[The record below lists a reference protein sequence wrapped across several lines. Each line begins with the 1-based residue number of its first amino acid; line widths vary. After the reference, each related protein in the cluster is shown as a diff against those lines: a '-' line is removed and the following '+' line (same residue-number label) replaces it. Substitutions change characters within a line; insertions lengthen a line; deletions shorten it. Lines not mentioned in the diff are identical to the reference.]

1 MEKPKRWQLYVILT
15 VILLTLY
22 NIFPTLLWYSKP
34 LNKPIDANQAQGIA
48 KEIIS
53 RVDSLEPQATAWLES
68 FAHMLDLKPA
78 SIQLRDEDPRII
90 EITFNNAKDA
100 DLFRRFLPRAGTLIP
115 FLPSQ
120 LELYAGSNNDPN
132 KVLVAR
138 QIGVHLVDEDSQTLF
153 HYVPKIGAD
162 GQVTPEYRQI
172 VYDRVGQIGTVL
184 AGVSQ
189 RAKQVESVVKNSDGK
204 GDDAAV
210 TLAKEIVDVSQSLAT
225 SNPAAA
231 KRVFSSYAQSEK
243 TDAAAQIQKLTTS
256 LEGTRTRLTAEKDRL
271 AKEQKAA
278 SEKNIAADPSL
289 QQKAYTTNTNLTAV
303 DKALAVLKKSAA
315 DFTTAQAPLS
325 TKDLKTTIAASEKT
339 KEAKEGVQT
348 ISLQGH
354 NPFIESLVINW
365 DTDTLTFKLYKD
377 IKDIREK
384 KTDSETAAF
393 NKEKVSQMVINEI
406 ARASQ
411 QSDEAILPQDDQFGI
426 NLSQLSNSTG
436 FLVMDLKFLADK
448 QSQQIS
454 NQLLTAWAPQS
465 RDFAHDVY
473 PVREFEAYQKEKPE
487 EQRLGIVVYAPS
499 MENQEPPEGF
509 HAGSL
514 YVIARG
520 MEPIMQKYQAIPN
533 DPNTKIAVSD
543 FEQLRA
549 ILQSNGFIGYPGSAF
564 GIAPE
569 YSKDFIFELED
580 YYGILVKAT
589 REDFDVRGS
598 KRSAVLPLTDLEQR
612 IITVNKIE
620 DRIQEDLLKWKEE
633 YQTSQV
639 DINAANRYLVPAPTE
654 NAYWA
659 NFKLSM
665 RKLFRGDERRV
676 LKWGLDLSGGKTVR
690 IGLRDQNNQKV
701 TNPDDLRQA
710 VNELYTRIN
719 KMGVSERSIRIENEN
734 IMLEFPGSQ
743 ALSASELVKASA
755 MYFYVINEK
764 FNLEN
769 SALKEP
775 VNTFLQEVWN
785 EAIVTNRK
793 SLEDVNMIA
802 WEHLGGNLTTD
813 GEPLPRSESARTLY
827 ENGLRLANPKTA
839 KSSNAFD
846 DTLSSIGIMHG
857 DDFSE
862 WEGQSHPLMVTFH
875 NYALE
880 GSSLNNVHVGYDPTD
895 GNVLTFGV
903 KRSYEGSQARTGSP
917 RDDFYTWTSNFAEDR
932 IAGTPK
938 ESYSKGRGWR
948 MAVVLN
954 GKIISKPNLR
964 SALSDGATISG
975 RFTQREINQLAA
987 DLKAGSL
994 TFTPVI
1000 LSEQN
1005 VSPQLGAEERH
1016 RGITASIISVV
1027 LVVAAMIGYYRFAGL
1042 VASVAVLFNI
1052 LIIWGV
1058 LQNLDAAVS
1067 LPVIAGIVLT
1077 IGMAVDANVLVFER
1091 VREEFKATGRI
1102 ASSIAAGYRKAF
1114 SAIVDSNI
1122 TTIIAAIILIQFDSG
1137 PIKGFAVSLI
1147 IGIVSSMFTS
1157 LFMTRYFFAR
1167 WVQDPKHKSLTMME
1181 WIGKTH
1187 FDFLAQT
1194 KKAVILSAV
1203 AMVLGLSLFYSQRNS
1218 ILGMD
1223 FTGGYSLNVE
1233 VEQQPED
1240 NYRVRALDAFLANG
1254 ASFNDVEVRELTHP
1268 NQLRIQL
1275 GMGMEQPNHPF
1286 YQLPEELNEGKFA
1299 YEWQKNP
1306 RIDWV
1311 MSVLEKANLHVKPAS
1326 LQDLQNNWT
1335 IMSGQLSD
1343 TMRNNAI
1350 IALFV
1355 ALLSILIYITIRFE
1369 FKYALGAVVGLV
1381 HDVLITLGVMAFF
1394 HWIGYPVQLDLQV
1407 IGAIMTIIGY
1417 SLNDTIIV
1425 FDRIR
1430 EEVKTMRKASFTE
1443 VINHALNVTLSRT
1456 LMTSGTTMLVLL
1468 SLVFFGGQSIFG
1480 FSLVMLIGVIVGT
1493 LSSLFIASPVM
1504 LFFHNRE
1511 VEAQAR
1517 EAAAHRS

>member
-1 MEKPKRWQLYVILT
+1 MEKPKRWQFYVILT

-34 LNKPIDANQAQGIA
+34 LNKPIDSEQAQGIS
-48 KEIIS
+48 KEIIA

-68 FAHMLDLKPA
+68 FANLLDLKPA
-78 SIQLRDEDPRII
+78 SIQLRDDDPRLI
-90 EITFNNAKDA
+90 EVSFNNAKDA
-100 DLFRRFLPRAGTLIP
+100 EVFRRFLPRAGAMIP

-120 LELYAGSNNDPN
+120 LELYAGTNTDPN

-138 QIGVHLVDEDSQTLF
+138 QIGVHLHDNDSQTLF
-153 HYVPKIGAD
+153 HYVPKLSD
-162 GQVTPEYRQI
+162 GKITPEYRNI
-172 VYDRVGQIGTVL
+172 VYDRVTQIGTVL
-184 AGVSQ
+184 GGTSQ
-189 RAKQVESVVKNSDGK
+189 YGKQTEAVLKSPDAKT
-204 GDDAAV
+204 DDIAV
-210 TLAKEIVDVSQSLAT
+210 AIAKEIVDVDQSLSAT
-225 SNPAAA
+225 NPAAA
-231 KRVFSSYAQSEK
+231 KRVFASFAQVDK
-243 TDAAAQIQKLTTS
+243 TDPALIQKLTTA
-256 LEGTRTRLTAEKDRL
+256 LEGTKTRLAAEKDRIV
-271 AKEQKAA
+271 ADQKKA
-278 SEKNIAADPSL
+278 SEKNLSPDPAL
-289 QQKAYTTNTNLTAV
+289 QQKAFATNTNLQAV
-303 DKALAVLKKSAA
+303 EKALAVLKKSEA
-315 DFTTAQAPLS
+315 DFKAAKTPLTANDIRS
-325 TKDLKTTIAASEKT
+325 TLAASEKT
-339 KEAKEGVQT
+339 KEAQDGVQT
-348 ISLQGH
+348 LSLQGR
-354 NPFIESLVINW
+354 NPYIESIVIDW
-365 DTDTLTFKLYKD
+365 DADTLTFKLYKD

-384 KTDSETAAF
+384 KANSETAAYT
-393 NKEKVSQMVINEI
+393 KEKVSQMVINEI

-411 QSDEAILPQDDQFGI
+411 QTDEGIVPQDDQFGI
-426 NLSQLSNSTG
+426 NLNQLSNSTG
-436 FLVMDLKFLADK
+436 FLVMDLKFLAEK
-448 QSQQIS
+448 QSQQLT
-454 NQLLTAWAPQS
+454 NQLLTAWTPQN
-465 RDFAHDVY
+465 RDLAHDVY
-473 PVREFEAYQKEKPE
+473 PVREYNAYTKEKPE
-487 EQRLGIVVYAPS
+487 EQRLGLVVYAPS
-499 MENQEPPEGF
+499 MQNQEPPEGF
-509 HAGSL
+509 HMGSL

-520 MEPIMQKYQAIPN
+520 IEPILQKYQSIPN
-533 DPNTKIAVSD
+533 DPSSKALSED
-543 FEQLRA
+543 FARLRE

-569 YSKDFIFELED
+569 YAKDFIFELED
-580 YYGILVKAT
+580 YYGMLVKAT

-598 KRSAVLPLTDLEQR
+598 KRQAVLPLTDLEQR

-620 DRIQEDLLKWKEE
+620 DHIQEDLLKWKEE

-639 DINAANRYLVPAPTE
+639 DINAANHYLVPAPTE

-659 NFKLSM
+659 NLKLSA
-665 RKLFRGDERRV
+665 RKFFRGDERRV

-701 TNPDDLRQA
+701 TNPEDLRQA

-719 KMGVSERSIRIENEN
+719 KMGVSERTIRIENEN
-734 IMLEFPGSQ
+734 IILEFPGSQ

-755 MYFYVINEK
+755 MYFYVVNEK

-769 SALKEP
+769 STLREP

-793 SLEDVNMIA
+793 TLEDVNLIA
-802 WEHLGGNLTTD
+802 WEHLGGNLTSE
-813 GEPLPRSESARTLY
+813 GEPFPRSEAARTLY
-827 ENGLRLANPKTA
+827 ESGLRLANPKTA

-846 DTLSSIGIMHG
+846 DTLSSIGILRG
-857 DDFSE
+857 EDFSE
-862 WEGQSHPLMVTFH
+862 WDNQSHPLMVLFH

-880 GSSLNNVHVGYDPTD
+880 GASLNNVHVGYDPTD
-895 GNVLTFGV
+895 GNVLSFGV
-903 KRSYEGSQARTGSP
+903 KRSYEGAQARSGSP

-1016 RGITASIISVV
+1016 SGILASIISVV
-1027 LVVAAMIGYYRFAGL
+1027 LVVVAMIGYYRFAGL

-1091 VREEFKATGRI
+1091 VREEFKLTGRI

-1167 WVQDPKHKSLTMME
+1167 WVQDPKHKNLTMME

-1187 FDFLAQT
+1187 YDFLAQT
-1194 KKAVILSAV
+1194 KKAVALSLIVMA
-1203 AMVLGLSLFYSQRNS
+1203 AGLALFYSQRHS

-1233 VEQQPED
+1233 LEQQPED

-1286 YQLPEELNEGKFA
+1286 YQLPEELNGKFT
-1299 YEWQKNP
+1299 YEYQRNP

-1311 MSVLEKANLHVKPAS
+1311 MNVLKKANLVVKPTEM
-1326 LQDLQNNWT
+1326 QDLQNSWT
-1335 IMSGQLSD
+1335 TMSGQLSD

-1350 IALFV
+1350 IALIV
-1355 ALLSILIYITIRFE
+1355 AMLSILIYITVRFE
-1369 FKYALGAVVGLV
+1369 FKYALGAVVGLI
-1381 HDVLITLGVMAFF
+1381 HDVLITLGIMAFF

-1430 EEVKTMRKASFTE
+1430 EEVKTMRKASFPE

-1468 SLVFFGGQSIFG
+1468 ALVFFGGQSIFG

-1504 LFFHNRE
+1504 LYFHNRE
-1511 VEAQAR
+1511 VESEAR